1 MKLLQIILAIL
12 LLPLTALAAI
22 GLLVAYSIAN
32 FIEDIYDLEDEYDCN
47 D

>member
-32 FIEDIYDLEDEYDCN
+32 FIEDIYDLEDEYGGKD
-47 D
+47 